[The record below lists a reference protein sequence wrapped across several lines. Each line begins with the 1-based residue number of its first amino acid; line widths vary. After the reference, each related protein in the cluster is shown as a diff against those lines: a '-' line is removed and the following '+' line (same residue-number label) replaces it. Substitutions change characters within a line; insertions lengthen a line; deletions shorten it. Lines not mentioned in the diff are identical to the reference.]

1 MFERGRNYLYKEGN
15 TGPSKIATFANMKK
29 IVLLLALLATLPLNA
44 QWFRQPTPNDTLQST
59 RVLPDGK
66 VLFQIYAPHSSQ
78 VAVMGDLP
86 WDKPV
91 KFEKAENGVWKGVCE
106 GLDEGCFRYS
116 FMVDGVKVQDP
127 KAPLSAEQASI
138 LVKGDG
144 YVKDVPHGALAQR
157 WYWSK
162 TLNCQRRMHVWTPA
176 GYEKSRKKLP
186 VLYLIHGGGD
196 NDASWPGVG
205 AAGWI
210 LDNLLAEGKIVP
222 MIVVM
227 PNGTIQTNDMMGEV
241 PVFAEDMVTD
251 IIPFIEKNYRVK
263 AKQSARAMAGLSM
276 GGMETV
282 ETAFNH
288 PELFSHV
295 WVLSSSFSPGN
306 QQPYVE
312 KLGLNSIAPA
322 LNKNFKA
329 LVFTQGGQADIA
341 YKNCQE
347 TLGYLDAAGVKYDYM
362 ENAQAGH
369 SWTTWRADLATLAPT
384 LFK

>member
-1 MFERGRNYLYKEGN
+1 
-15 TGPSKIATFANMKK
+15 MKK
-29 IVLLLALLATLPLNA
+29 SIILLALCATLPLQA

-66 VLFQIYAPHSSQ
+66 VLFQLYAPQASQ
-78 VAVMGDLP
+78 VMVMGDLP

-91 KFEKAENGVWKGVCE
+91 RFEKTEDGVWKGVCE
-106 GLDEGCFRYS
+106 ELADGCFRYS
-116 FMVDGVKVQDP
+116 FLVDGVRVQDP

-138 LVKGDG
+138 LTKGEG
-144 YVKDVPHGALAQR
+144 YIKDVPHGAMAQR

-162 TLNCQRRMHVWTPA
+162 TLGCQRRMHVWTPP

-210 LDNLLAEGKIVP
+210 LDNMLAEGKMVP

-227 PNGTIQTNDMMGEV
+227 PNGTVQTPDMMGEV
-241 PVFAEDMVTD
+241 PLFAEDMVTD
-251 IIPFIEKNYRVK
+251 IIPFIESNYRVK
-263 AKQSARAMAGLSM
+263 AKQSCRAMAGLSM

-282 ETAFNH
+282 ETAFLH
-288 PELFSHV
+288 PELFSQV

-306 QQPYVE
+306 QKPYVE
-312 KLGLNSIAPA
+312 KLDLERIAPV
-322 LNKNFKA
+322 LNKNFKD

-347 TLGYLDAAGVKYDYM
+347 TLGYLDAAGVKYSYM

-369 SWTTWRADLATLAPT
+369 SWATWRADLATLAPT
-384 LFK
+384 LFR

>member
-1 MFERGRNYLYKEGN
+1 M
-15 TGPSKIATFANMKK
+15 IAIFVIMKK
-29 IVLLLALLATLPLNA
+29 ILFVLALCATLPLQA
-44 QWFRQPTPNDTLQST
+44 QWFRQPTPNDTLRST

-66 VLFQIYAPHSSQ
+66 VLFQIYAPSASN

-91 KFEKAENGVWKGVCE
+91 KFEKAPNGVWKGICD
-106 GLDEGCFRYS
+106 GLGDGCFRYS
-116 FMVDGVKVQDP
+116 FMVDGVRVQDP
-127 KAPLSAEQASI
+127 KAPLSAEQASV
-138 LVKGDG
+138 LVKGEG
-144 YVKDVPHGALAQR
+144 YVRNVPHGALAQR
-157 WYWSK
+157 WYWSE
-162 TLNCQRRMHVWTPA
+162 TLGEMRRMHVWTPA
-176 GYEKSRKKLP
+176 GYEKCCEALP

-210 LDNLLAEGKIVP
+210 LDNLLAEGKMVP

-227 PNGTIQTNDMMGEV
+227 PNGTIQTSDMMGEV
-241 PVFAEDMVTD
+241 PLFGKDMVTS
-251 IIPFIEKNYRVK
+251 IIPFVEANYRVL
-263 AKQSARAMAGLSM
+263 ADQAYRAMAGLSM

-282 ETAFNH
+282 ETAFRH
-288 PELFSHV
+288 PELFCHV
-295 WVLSSSFSPGN
+295 WVLSSSFSPGH
-306 QQPYVE
+306 QKEYVE
-312 KLGLNSIAPA
+312 DIRLKEIAPS
-322 LNKNFKA
+322 LNANFKA
-329 LVFTQGGQADIA
+329 LYFTQGGPADIA

-347 TLGYLDAAGVKYDYM
+347 ALGYLKDSGVKYSYL